1 MGVNMLNFIAKKKR
15 EYHHS
20 KTVKLDLYLFLYFV
34 GGLLTAPLLYN
45 VMMYQMG
52 IVNTW
57 GNGGGP
63 INTPSRD
70 MWWATVGLLLFGY
83 YRASILSASLSSH
96 SVIYCY
102 DHNGTPTLRGFFKCP
117 LIFLHILVVTI
128 SCVIHYAVT
137 CSPSII
143 MP

>member
-1 MGVNMLNFIAKKKR
+1 MNFIAKKKR
-15 EYHHS
+15 EYHQNKS
-20 KTVKLDLYLFLYFV
+20 IKLDHFLFLYFA
-34 GGLLTAPLLYN
+34 GGIVTAPVLYN

-52 IVNTW
+52 IVSTW

-63 INTPSRD
+63 INMPSRD

-83 YRASILSASLSSH
+83 YRASILSASLTSR

-102 DHNGTPTLRGFFKCP
+102 DNNGTPTLRGIFKYP

-128 SCVIHYAVT
+128 SCVIHYAV
-137 CSPSII
+137 I
-143 MP
+143 